1 LDTKQFQ
8 NAKLTENSNLN
19 LNTIALE
26 EDAIQLKGVEIVS
39 EKSSIEQKID
49 RKVINVG
56 KILFLLA
63 QLPQKS

>member
-1 LDTKQFQ
+1 
-8 NAKLTENSNLN
+8 

-26 EDAIQLKGVEIVS
+26 EDAIQLKGWNC
-39 EKSSIEQKID
+39 KRKIFHRAKND

-63 QLPQKS
+63 QLPQKSWTISHL

>member
-1 LDTKQFQ
+1 
-8 NAKLTENSNLN
+8 